1 MKIPSIEDLAIS
13 AYKDL
18 IEKQKEVE
26 VLKNNPLNDKDY
38 IVNYISQQMI
48 HSKEKEIEKLKNI
61 LSNYTVTIRD
71 EKLNQLGI

>member
-26 VLKNNPLNDKDY
+26 VLKSNPLNDKDY

>member
-26 VLKNNPLNDKDY
+26 VLKNNPLNDKYY

>member
-1 MKIPSIEDLAIS
+1 MKVPSIEELAIS
-13 AYKDL
+13 AHKDL
-18 IEKQKEVE
+18 IEKLKEVE

-48 HSKEKEIEKLKNI
+48 YSKEKEIEKLKNI

>member
-1 MKIPSIEDLAIS
+1 MKIPSIEVLAIS

-26 VLKNNPLNDKDY
+26 VLKNNPLNDKYY
-38 IVNYISQQMI
+38 IANYISQQMI

>member
-38 IVNYISQQMI
+38 IANYILQQMI